1 MVTSVTRKS
10 TTSLFYFGVAEGKFH
25 ACAEELTDSM
35 IQLCK
40 ASPGAVWDAKNIKK
54 YENSQQYEIDLGSC
68 VSFLEPESCPMP
80 PGEQAWMGAAPG
92 A

>member
-54 YENSQQYEIDLGSC
+54 YENSQQYEIRHCCMFKKCKRCHLNITAGFKGHIEKKC
-68 VSFLEPESCPMP
+68 Y
-80 PGEQAWMGAAPG
+80 
-92 A
+92 